1 MDRVLEKK
9 PWAPWKVAVAGVGG
23 LLAILLTYWMVSR
36 FGGSRLNVELSR
48 LTIATVAEQEF
59 QESIPV
65 HAQVLPLQT
74 IYLDSSDG
82 GRVDELYLEE
92 GGELRVGESILRLT
106 NPDLRLELMRREDQR
121 VEQMNILRNIET
133 TMAEERRDFQRR
145 LAELDYEIVKARRIF
160 ERNAALAEAGLLADL
175 EYQLS
180 KDEYEFLARRRE
192 DELVNE
198 AEVEE
203 SRRNKVRQAE
213 EAVERM
219 QANFEI
225 AQERFDR
232 LLITAPVAGQL
243 TSLEVEVGE
252 AIAPGD
258 RLGQIDI
265 LDGFKARGQVD
276 QHYLNR
282 VETGQTAHYEADA
295 EDYRLRV
302 TKIYPEVA
310 DNKFEI
316 DLDFDGDLPPGIR
329 RGQNLS
335 LKLQLSDPE
344 RAVVVPR
351 GAFYQ
356 QTAGRWIYVLD
367 SSGEFAVRREIRLGR
382 QNTDYFE
389 VLEGLGPE
397 ERVIT
402 SSYDS
407 FVDVDMLRLER

>member
-1 MDRVLEKK
+1 
-9 PWAPWKVAVAGVGG
+9 
-23 LLAILLTYWMVSR
+23 
-36 FGGSRLNVELSR
+36 
-48 LTIATVAEQEF
+48 
-59 QESIPV
+59 
-65 HAQVLPLQT
+65 
-74 IYLDSSDG
+74 
-82 GRVDELYLEE
+82 
-92 GGELRVGESILRLT
+92 
-106 NPDLRLELMRREDQR
+106 
-121 VEQMNILRNIET
+121 
-133 TMAEERRDFQRR
+133 
-145 LAELDYEIVKARRIF
+145 
-160 ERNAALAEAGLLADL
+160 
-175 EYQLS
+175 
-180 KDEYEFLARRRE
+180 
-192 DELVNE
+192 
-198 AEVEE
+198 
-203 SRRNKVRQAE
+203 
-213 EAVERM
+213 M